1 MIKINNIE
9 TDIAD
14 HCNLSCKNCSHHSPY
29 AVKGFYSI
37 EDFKKDVNTVSKSVN
52 CNWFKLLGGEPLL
65 NKTFYEYSKILKDS
79 NICDKVALFTNGI
92 LLGKYKKELYKDFDC
107 IVVSRYPGSENYKK
121 LILKNIDD
129 LKNYVK
135 IIHNYYDEFEE
146 QEFLQKNDNKKL
158 VQDIYDRCKLRYECN
173 TIYKGYFFKCIASQR
188 KGDFLKSNGI
198 VDNKLFDKNTDGVN
212 IHSKDFL
219 SKFLKYYYSDKPL
232 YACQYCTG
240 SCGKDVPH
248 ESKKNKNIPY
258 KIEDILSIDKL
269 KEPPIKLLNN
279 IQFLQPNI
287 KTRSID
293 YQTIVDNDGI
303 LHIKE

>member
-14 HCNLSCKNCSHHSPY
+14 HCNLKCKNCSHHSPY

-37 EDFKKDVNTVSKSVN
+37 EDFENDVNQISKKIN

-65 NKTFYEYSKILKDS
+65 NKNFYLYSEILKKS
-79 NICDKVALFTNGI
+79 KICDKVALFTNGI
-92 LLGKYKKELYKDFDC
+92 LLGKFKKELYKNFDC
-107 IVVSRYPGSENYKK
+107 IVVSRYPGSENYKN
-121 LILKNIDD
+121 LILKNIEE
-129 LKNYVK
+129 LKDTVK
-135 IIHNYYDEFEE
+135 VIHNYYDEFEE
-146 QEFLQKNDNKKL
+146 QEFLQKNTNKKL
-158 VQDIYDRCKLRYECN
+158 VQQIYDRCKLRYECN
-173 TIYKGYFFKCIASQR
+173 TLYKGYFFKCIASQR

-198 VDNKLFDKNTDGVN
+198 IDKKLFDKNTDGVYIYDSN
-212 IHSKDFL
+212 FL
-219 SKFLKYYYSDKPL
+219 SNFIKYYYSDKPL

-248 ESKKNKNIPY
+248 EREKNKNIPKEIDKILSKEKLSLPPL
-258 KIEDILSIDKL
+258 KIE
-269 KEPPIKLLNN
+269 NN

-287 KTRSID
+287 NSRSIS
-293 YQTIVDNDGI
+293 YETVIDNDGI